1 MFLLFEGSDL
11 IHCVPREKDGSLP
24 VGGRALPAC
33 DVLRLRVKFP
43 CKGDYRSW
51 SGAASCHMGPMA
63 FEEFVRSS
71 SKYEGGCTS
80 QQVEGVIVVLVICDG
95 LRGIIATI
103 KGGVH

>member
-1 MFLLFEGSDL
+1 
-11 IHCVPREKDGSLP
+11 
-24 VGGRALPAC
+24 
-33 DVLRLRVKFP
+33 
-43 CKGDYRSW
+43 
-51 SGAASCHMGPMA
+51 MGPMA